1 MIHDIIRV
9 IILSIVEGFTEFLPV
24 SSTGHLILVNEFVKL
39 NPESFSNAFNV
50 IIQLGAIFAVIK
62 QYFYKLNPLDL
73 GKISYQTDML
83 GYEFLTTKEK
93 IKFRINHFHRP
104 TLRLWVKVVI
114 GFIPAMVL
122 GLLFDDIIDKYLFRP
137 EVVAGALIFW
147 GIVIIALEKL
157 GKSDFKVNSISEL
170 TPIQALKIGFFQCLA
185 MIPGTSRS
193 AATIIG
199 GMATGANRTVSAEF
213 SFFLAIPTMLGAT
226 ALKILKLGAV
236 FTSAQWGLILLGS
249 VLAFLSADA
258 VINTFMKYI
267 KNNSFIAFGIYRIIL
282 GTLVFVY
289 IYH

>member
-73 GKISYQTDML
+73 GKISYMTDM
-83 GYEFLTTKEK
+83 GSYEFLTTKEK
-93 IKFRINHFHRP
+93 IKFRMEHFHRP

-114 GFIPAMVL
+114 GFIPAMIL

-147 GIVIIALEKL
+147 GIVIIALEKM

-226 ALKILKLGAV
+226 VLKILKLGGG
-236 FTSAQWGLILLGS
+236 FTVSQWGLILLGS
-249 VLAFLSADA
+249 ILAFLSADA
-258 VINTFMKYI
+258 VINSFMKYI
-267 KNNSFIAFGIYRIIL
+267 KNNSFTVFGIYRIIL
-282 GTLVFVY
+282 GIGVFLY